1 MTSSV
6 LLAGVGGQGLVL
18 ATRITAQVAF
28 RSGLDAKTC
37 DVIGLAQRGGMV
49 WGSVR
54 FGEKVH
60 SPLVPKG
67 QGDFLLATER
77 LEGLR
82 WIELMKPQSVVIM
95 AREAIFPNRVLLE
108 KEEYP
113 QEVEATLAGLGF
125 RAKGLDAG
133 ALARK
138 LGNARL
144 ANTILLGALSIHLPF
159 PVDTWVQALQDYVP
173 PKTVSLNLKAFEG
186 GREAAAGPR

>member
-1 MTSSV
+1 MTVSV
-6 LLAGVGGQGLVL
+6 LLSGVGGQGLVL

-28 RSGLDAKTC
+28 RSGFDVKTS

-54 FGEKVH
+54 FGDKVH

-82 WIELMKPQSVVIM
+82 WIELLKPQSVIIM
-95 AREAIFPNRVLLE
+95 AKEAIFPNRVLLG

-113 QEVEATLAGLGF
+113 Q
-125 RAKGLDAG
+125 DAET
-133 ALARK
+133 
-138 LGNARL
+138 N
-144 ANTILLGALSIHLPF
+144 
-159 PVDTWVQALQDYVP
+159 
-173 PKTVSLNLKAFEG
+173 
-186 GREAAAGPR
+186 

>member
-1 MTSSV
+1 MAVSV

-28 RSGLDAKTC
+28 RSGFDVKTS

-60 SPLVPKG
+60 APLIPRG
-67 QGDFLLATER
+67 QGDFLLAMER

-82 WIELMKPQSVVIM
+82 WIELLKPESVIIM

-113 QEVEATLAGLGF
+113 AEAEAVLAALGF
-125 RAKGLDAG
+125 RVKGLDAG
-133 ALARK
+133 SLARE

-144 ANTILLGALSIHLPF
+144 ANTILLGALSTHLPF
-159 PVDTWVQALQDYVP
+159 PVDTWAQALKDHVP
-173 PKTVSLNLKAFEG
+173 PKTVSLNLQAFER
-186 GREAAAGPR
+186 GRDAARPQ

>member
-1 MTSSV
+1 MTVSV

-28 RSGLDAKTC
+28 RSGFDVKTS

-54 FGEKVH
+54 FGDKVH

-67 QGDFLLATER
+67 QGDFLLATEL

-82 WIELMKPQSVVIM
+82 WIELLKPQSVIIM
-95 AREAIFPNRVLLE
+95 AKEAIFPNRVLLG
-108 KEEYP
+108 KEAYP
-113 QEVEATLAGLGF
+113 QDAEAALAALGF
-125 RAKGLDAG
+125 RVKGLEAG
-133 ALARK
+133 ALAHK

-144 ANTILLGALSIHLPF
+144 ANTILLGALSTHLPF
-159 PVDTWVQALQDYVP
+159 PVDTWAQALKDHVP
-173 PKTVSLNLKAFEG
+173 PKTVNLNLQAFEG
-186 GREAAAGPR
+186 GRDAARQE